1 MNRSPDRVA
10 LLGECMLE
18 LVHDTS
24 NEGIDRAF
32 TMGFGGDTL
41 NTAVYMARLGSSVDY
56 VTALGD
62 DPHSDR
68 MVSAWKDEGVG
79 CDLVAR
85 IAGRVPGLYMI
96 ETDDKG
102 ERRFLYWRD
111 QAPARELFTLPTA
124 KDMMERLMG
133 FGMLYLSG
141 ISLAIWG
148 KTGRA
153 VLLPFLDRF
162 RAEGGLV
169 AFDTNWR
176 PRLWPDLDTA
186 QAAYEAI
193 YARSDILL
201 PGVEDIRQLHGDAD
215 QSAVLA
221 RMTAYGAREV
231 ILKQETPGCLV
242 ISGGQ
247 TVPVPALADVTVIDT
262 TAAGDSFAAGY
273 LSRRATLGPVAAAN
287 VASHLAACVI
297 GHRGAIIPR
306 SAMPTWSDDPID
318 PTDFPPKGAS
328 LESS

>member
-1 MNRSPDRVA
+1 MDRVA

-18 LVHDTS
+18 LVYGT
-24 NEGIDRAF
+24 DRAL

-41 NTAVYMARLGSSVDY
+41 NTAVYMARLGASVDY

-68 MVSAWKDEGVG
+68 MVAAWQNEGVG

-85 IAGRVPGLYMI
+85 IPGRVPGLYMI

-124 KDMMERLMG
+124 EGMMERLMG

-148 KTGRA
+148 ETGRA

-162 RAEGGLV
+162 RADGGLV

-176 PRLWPDLDTA
+176 PRLWPDIDTA
-186 QAAYEAI
+186 RAAYEAM

-201 PGVEDIRQLHGDAD
+201 PGVEDIRALHGDAD
-215 QSAVLA
+215 ESAVLN
-221 RMTAYGAREV
+221 RMTGYGTREV
-231 ILKQETPGCLV
+231 ILKREPPGCLV
-242 ISGGQ
+242 ISDGQ
-247 TVPVPALADVTVIDT
+247 TVPVPALKNVTVVDT

-273 LSRRATLGPVAAAN
+273 LSRRTALGPVAAAK
-287 VASHLAACVI
+287 VASQLAACVI

-306 SAMPTWSDDPID
+306 STMPALD
-318 PTDFPPKGAS
+318 
-328 LESS
+328 